1 MSFLKNKLRIK
12 YKSLR
17 LKLFI
22 NYFLLFLAFLLS
34 VLIYQSI
41 HEKHFRILLLEN
53 RLEGYTGLFDKFI
66 IQENLR
72 TSAQLTH
79 LDSLKK
85 LVAPSQTR
93 ITVFDLQGD
102 VLYDNLVSDYLK
114 LENHFKRPEF
124 QEAVNSGSG
133 YNIRHSSTTN
143 LDYFYYA
150 KKYNNIIIRSAVLY
164 NIETRNYL
172 NIDRAFIL
180 YFLFL
185 FVLFGILLRI
195 ITHRMGDSIAK
206 LKDFALR
213 VRKGQKMDRDVQ
225 FSNDEIGIIGHEISK
240 LFELANNS
248 KEELLLEKEKLISH
262 LFVLKEGVAF
272 FSPGKRIILNN
283 SHFIFYINVISEEST
298 ISAEKIFDL
307 AEFEAINK
315 FVDAA
320 VADSSVYNLNELPRL
335 EYSVQR
341 DGSHFHIQCI
351 VFQDRSFEIV
361 ITDNT
366 QLMKR
371 SMMKQQITSNISHEL
386 KTPIATVKGY
396 LETLLHN
403 PEMDPKRQHYFI
415 NKAFNQSE
423 RLTQLVNDIAVLN
436 RIEESTE
443 LYPRARIEVRKLIDE
458 VIESFNDQIQQ
469 KSAIVETNVGSHVIV
484 NANYSLIFSVF
495 RNLMENSLNYGGEGI
510 TIEMS
515 NYHEDNNYQYF
526 SFADNGP
533 GVDEEHLPRIF
544 ERFYRIDSGRS
555 RKQGGTGLGLA
566 IVKNA
571 ILSFKGDISA
581 RTHKGG
587 GLEFIFSLPKFIG

>member
-1 MSFLKNKLRIK
+1 VQ
-12 YKSLR
+12 
-17 LKLFI
+17 
-22 NYFLLFLAFLLS
+22 LA
-34 VLIYQSI
+34 
-41 HEKHFRILLLEN
+41 
-53 RLEGYTGLFDKFI
+53 
-66 IQENLR
+66 
-72 TSAQLTH
+72 H

-124 QEAVNSGSG
+124 QVAVISGSG

-150 KKYNNIIIRSAVLY
+150 KRYRNIIIRSAVLF

-172 NIDRAFIL
+172 SIDRAFML

-185 FVLFGILLRI
+185 FVLFGVLLRL

-213 VRKGQKMDRDVQ
+213 VRKGQKMDHDLQ

-272 FSPGKRIILNN
+272 FSPRKKIILNN

-298 ISAEKIFDL
+298 IAAEKIFSL
-307 AEFEAINK
+307 AEFEAIKK
-315 FVDAA
+315 FVDEA
-320 VADSSVYNLNELPRL
+320 VADTRFYNLNELPRL

-351 VFQDRSFEIV
+351 IFQDRSFEIV

-371 SMMKQQITSNISHEL
+371 SIMKQQITSNISHEL

-403 PEMDPKRQHYFI
+403 PEMDPKRQQYFI

-423 RLTQLVNDIAVLN
+423 RLTQLVNDIALLN
-436 RIEESTE
+436 KIEESTE
-443 LYPRARIEVRKLIDE
+443 LYPRAKIEVKKLIDE
-458 VIESFNDQIQQ
+458 VIESFNDLIQQ
-469 KSAIVETNVGSHVIV
+469 KSVTIVTNMAAKVIV

-495 RNLMENSLNYGGEGI
+495 RNLMENSLKYGGEGI
-510 TIEMS
+510 TIEIS
-515 NYHEDNNYQYF
+515 NYLEDNNYQYF

-587 GLEFIFSLPKFIG
+587 GLEFIFSLPKFNG